1 MTDLTKAPKEIVV
14 GLINADNGTNVPANL
29 LAVGIPSV
37 TVGARNTTVT
47 LTAEVGSGYSGS
59 VDFTYNRLHLQTAIL
74 DVSGKTAEFPL
85 GNATSK
91 ADFIA
96 ELNELLNINLTADD
110 YEDGPLPVFDG
121 TPNEVKAVQLVAKE
135 DSLCY
140 IGSLTFNVKG
150 EDIPLSSI
158 FTVTELSGLTY
169 EPPAP

>member
-14 GLINADNGTNVPANL
+14 GLINAANGTNVPAEL
-29 LAVGIPSV
+29 LDAGTPSV
-37 TVGARNTTVT
+37 TVGARNTT
-47 LTAEVGSGYSGS
+47 LTMTAAAGSGYSGS
-59 VDFTYNRLHLQTAIL
+59 VDFTYNRLHLQTDIL
-74 DVSGKTAEFPL
+74 DASGKTAEFAL
-85 GNATSK
+85 GDATTK
-91 ADFIA
+91 ADFIV
-96 ELNELLNINLTADD
+96 ELNALLEINLTPDD
-110 YEDGPLPVFDG
+110 FEDGPLPDFDG

-158 FTVTELSGLTY
+158 FTVTELTGLTY